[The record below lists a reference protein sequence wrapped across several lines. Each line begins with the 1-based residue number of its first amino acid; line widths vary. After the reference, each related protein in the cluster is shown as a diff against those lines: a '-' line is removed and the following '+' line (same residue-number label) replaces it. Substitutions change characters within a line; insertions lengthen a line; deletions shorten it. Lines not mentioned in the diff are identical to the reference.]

1 MGVVYANNVESTI
14 AVGISSSDGVLQLA
28 PGTGSL
34 FPILASGDYFFATL
48 TSIIGTV
55 EIVRCTARVGDNLT
69 VVRGVDGT
77 SATSFPA
84 NSRIE
89 MRVNAAAIR
98 ALLEDNDFL
107 VL

>member
-14 AVGISSSDGVLQLA
+14 VSGISNSDAVIQVA
-28 PGTGSL
+28 AGTGPL
-34 FPILASGDYFFATL
+34 FPVLASGDYFYATL
-48 TSIIGTV
+48 TSIIGTT
-55 EIVRCTARVGDNLT
+55 EIVKCTARVGDNLT
-69 VVRGVDGT
+69 VVRGQDGT
-77 SATSFPA
+77 SAVSFPA

-98 ALLEDNDFL
+98 ALIEDSDFL